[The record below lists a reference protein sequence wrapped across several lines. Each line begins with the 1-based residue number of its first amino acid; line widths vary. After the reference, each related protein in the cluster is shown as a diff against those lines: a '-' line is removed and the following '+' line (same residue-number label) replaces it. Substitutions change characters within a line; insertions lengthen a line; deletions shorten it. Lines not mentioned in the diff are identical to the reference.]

1 MTTYTHHELS
11 EDDFL
16 ARFKL
21 LLNHLD
27 SNAGFSGGMFE
38 TFGEELAYVRAQDR
52 NLVWTLLDCDG
63 KLWIES
69 GFHFVNRIGYL
80 IASVAIEPGHSY
92 SVACEDLTEEG
103 GAA

>member
-1 MTTYTHHELS
+1 MTTYAHHELS
-11 EDDFL
+11 DDDFL
-16 ARFKL
+16 ARFKPVP
-21 LLNHLD
+21 NHLD
-27 SNAGFSGGMFE
+27 SNASFDGCMFE
-38 TFGEELAYVRAQDR
+38 TFGDELAHVRAQNQ

-63 KLWIES
+63 QLRIES